1 MKNFKIP
8 SPKNKYYILSF
19 YLHLATISQKK
30 YFEPLLF
37 FILLF
42 FIKPWSF
49 LSYVIPTRFHYST
62 FNIRNA
68 WYMLSYQTHFTLL
81 IFHRISK
88 HRISILNLYNSYS
101 INIGS
106 ANILQWWNE
115 KIIYNYYTCL
125 TVTQV
130 RLTYAMLEMM
140 EGIPNIMSV
149 SSFYL

>member
-1 MKNFKIP
+1 MHHVCYHTKH
-8 SPKNKYYILSF
+8 IL
-19 YLHLATISQKK
+19 QCC
-30 YFEPLLF
+30 F
-37 FILLF
+37 FI
-42 FIKPWSF
+42 
-49 LSYVIPTRFHYST
+49 V
-62 FNIRNA
+62 
-68 WYMLSYQTHFTLL
+68 LL
-81 IFHRISK
+81 ID
-88 HRISILNLYNSYS
+88 RISILNLYNSYS

>member
-1 MKNFKIP
+1 MHHVCYHTKH
-8 SPKNKYYILSF
+8 IL
-19 YLHLATISQKK
+19 QCC
-30 YFEPLLF
+30 F
-37 FILLF
+37 FI
-42 FIKPWSF
+42 
-49 LSYVIPTRFHYST
+49 V
-62 FNIRNA
+62 
-68 WYMLSYQTHFTLL
+68 LL
-81 IFHRISK
+81 ID
-88 HRISILNLYNSYS
+88 RISILNLYNSYS
-101 INIGS
+101 INKGS

>member
-1 MKNFKIP
+1 MIYAIIP
-8 SPKNKYYILSF
+8 NTF
-19 YLHLATISQKK
+19 YSAVFYHS
-30 YFEPLLF
+30 
-37 FILLF
+37 
-42 FIKPWSF
+42 
-49 LSYVIPTRFHYST
+49 
-62 FNIRNA
+62 
-68 WYMLSYQTHFTLL
+68 
-81 IFHRISK
+81 ISK

>member
-1 MKNFKIP
+1 MIYDIIP
-8 SPKNKYYILSF
+8 NTF
-19 YLHLATISQKK
+19 YSAVFYPS
-30 YFEPLLF
+30 
-37 FILLF
+37 
-42 FIKPWSF
+42 
-49 LSYVIPTRFHYST
+49 
-62 FNIRNA
+62 
-68 WYMLSYQTHFTLL
+68 
-81 IFHRISK
+81 
-88 HRISILNLYNSYS
+88 ISILNLYNSYS

>member
-62 FNIRNA
+62 FNIRDA
-68 WYMLSYQTHFTLL
+68 WYMLSYQTHFTVLF
-81 IFHRISK
+81 IIIVFPNIV
-88 HRISILNLYNSYS
+88 LYNSYS